1 MMIETAALFFYGA
14 IIRRKQNASTNRKK
28 CKEEL

>member
-1 MMIETAALFFYGA
+1 MWIDRCPYFYGA

-28 CKEEL
+28 FKEEL